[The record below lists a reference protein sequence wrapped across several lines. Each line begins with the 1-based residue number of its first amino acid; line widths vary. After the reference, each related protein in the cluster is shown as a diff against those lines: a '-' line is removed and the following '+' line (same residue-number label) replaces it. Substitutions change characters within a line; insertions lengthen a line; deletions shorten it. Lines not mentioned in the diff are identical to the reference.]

1 MPDATFIEP
10 DLTLLLGPND
20 TAIRVGECPPGA
32 GARREA
38 GGSLHVV
45 VHRNH
50 GDWTH
55 VYRVQQ
61 NERADRL
68 QVHLLKVF
76 EGERIAEARG
86 WALAGLAGSP
96 TA

>member
-1 MPDATFIEP
+1 MPDANYIEP
-10 DLTLLLGPND
+10 DLTLLLGAND
-20 TAIRVGECPPGA
+20 TAIRIGECPQGT
-32 GARREA
+32 GGRRDH

-55 VYRVQQ
+55 VYRVQHS
-61 NERADRL
+61 ERSDRL

-96 TA
+96 AA